1 MKRLAIFL
9 GTLIILSAGLFLPPA
24 AAQQTNTQESPSS
37 SADSTLVNLRGQFY
51 LPWGEP
57 LQQSIRFQLLSD
69 NASRP
74 PDYVFTDSKGSFILY
89 RLRAYATYSIVVESD
104 GKTWGPTTSRFLVGG
119 GRSPTVQIQLEPFR
133 KDPVPGG
140 KSISS
145 ASLQQKVPGP
155 ARKQFESALK
165 LIDKSKYAD
174 AQPLLERAIELFPD
188 YVEARNELAVALL
201 KSGNLADAEQHLR
214 RALAVDS
221 TAVRPLLNLGL
232 CLQRQQRYA
241 DAEPFLEKAVQLRP
255 DHAVSLLLLG
265 TNLVLSGDDTHAE
278 AQLMRAYDL
287 GGTEVARANL
297 LLAQLYTRR
306 KDYARA
312 AAALETYLRD
322 VPDAPDAAQLRSVLD
337 QLRLRSAAEP
347 PQ

>member
-1 MKRLAIFL
+1 VKRLAIFL

-24 AAQQTNTQESPSS
+24 AAQQNSTQPSS
-37 SADSTLVNLRGQFY
+37 SSSPDSTLVDLRGQFY

-57 LQQSIRFQLLSD
+57 LQQSIRFRLLSD
-69 NASRP
+69 DASRP
-74 PDYVFTDSKGSFILY
+74 PDYVFTDSKGSFVLY
-89 RLRAYATYSIVVESD
+89 RVRPYATYSIVVESD
-104 GKTWGPTTSRFLVGG
+104 GKNWGATTSRFLVSG
-119 GRSPTVQIQLEPFR
+119 GRSPTIQIQLEPFR

-140 KSISS
+140 RSISS
-145 ASLQQKVPGP
+145 ASLQQKIPGP

-165 LIDKSKYAD
+165 LIDKNKDAA

-188 YVEARNELAVALL
+188 YVDARNELAVALL
-201 KSGNLADAEQHLR
+201 KAGNLTDAEQQLR

-241 DAEPFLEKAVQLRP
+241 EAEPFLEKAVQLRP
-255 DHAVSLLLLG
+255 DHAPSLLLLG

-278 AQLMRAYDL
+278 PQLLRAYDL

-322 VPDAPDAAQLRSVLD
+322 VPDAPDASHLREILD
-337 QLRLRSAAEP
+337 QLRLRAAADRP
-347 PQ
+347 R